1 MVITAGNLSESQ
13 NALDLAR
20 TDGKQNTFIRLSV
33 VLLNLQL
40 LCINDKFSNHFQD
53 LKLFFGGG
61 RGVLLTIKYT
71 MK

>member
-33 VLLNLQL
+33 VLLYLQL
-40 LCINDKFSNHFQD
+40 LCNDKFSNHFQD
-53 LKLFFGGG
+53 LKLFFGGE